1 LGKFFEKVV
10 SKFRDLGRL
19 TPIALVTAILPM
31 LGSSALLV
39 VGYPLG
45 NWLQANQ
52 AIGAPLFVL
61 GVLFFCGLALLP
73 TNLIGILGGWA
84 FGFWFGLFLLIA
96 GVVGSATISYF
107 INLRLTGETLTA
119 LTKRN
124 ARADAIHRAL
134 TNEGFLKT
142 TSVITLIR
150 MSVVMPFA
158 FTNFFLAAARVPI
171 SSFVIGTF
179 LGMLPRSGAMVLLGA
194 GLSVLTFDN
203 FNDVWF
209 LAAGIPAT
217 VILIIVIGVLSRRA
231 LDRLTIETSTPEV
244 QPEMR

>member
-1 LGKFFEKVV
+1 MKGFFRKITD
-10 SKFRDLGRL
+10 KLRDFGRL
-19 TPIALVTAILPM
+19 TPIALVTALLPM
-31 LGSSALLV
+31 AGSSALVV

-45 NWLQANQ
+45 NWMQANP

-61 GVLFFCGLALLP
+61 GVLVFCGLALLP
-73 TNLIGILGGWA
+73 TNLIGILAGWA
-84 FGFWFGLFLLIA
+84 FGFWGGLGLMVI
-96 GVVGSATISYF
+96 GVVSSATLSYF
-107 INLRLTGETLTA
+107 IHLRLAGDTLTA
-119 LTKRN
+119 LTQRN
-124 ARADAIHRAL
+124 VRAAAIHKAL

-142 TSVITLIR
+142 TSIITLIR

-194 GLSVLTFDN
+194 GLSVLTFDD
-203 FNDVWF
+203 FNDVWL
-209 LAAGIPAT
+209 LAAGVPAT
-217 VILIIVIGVLSRRA
+217 VILIIVIGVVSRRA
-231 LDRLTIETSTPEV
+231 LDKMTLETSTPEI

>member
-1 LGKFFEKVV
+1 MRKL
-10 SKFRDLGRL
+10 RDLGRL
-19 TPIALVTAILPM
+19 APMALVTAFLPM
-31 LGSSALLV
+31 VGSSALLV
-39 VGYPLG
+39 LGYPIG
-45 NWLQANQ
+45 HWMQAN
-52 AIGAPLFVL
+52 PVL
-61 GVLFFCGLALLP
+61 GAATFVVGTFFFCGLALLP
-73 TNLIGILGGWA
+73 TNLIGILAGWA
-84 FGFWFGLFLLIA
+84 FGFWIGLFLLIT

-119 LTKRN
+119 LTRRN
-124 ARADAIHRAL
+124 ARAEAIHRAL
-134 TNEGFLKT
+134 INEGFLRT

-158 FTNFFLAAARVPI
+158 FSNFFFAAARVPVP
-171 SSFVIGTF
+171 SFVLGTF
-179 LGMLPRSGAMVLLGA
+179 LGMLPRSGAMVLIGA

-217 VILIIVIGVLSRRA
+217 IIVIIIIGVISRRA
-231 LDRLTIETSTPEV
+231 LDRLTIETTSGEI

>member
-1 LGKFFEKVV
+1 MA
-10 SKFRDLGRL
+10 
-19 TPIALVTAILPM
+19 IVTAVVPM

-39 VGYPLG
+39 FGYPIG
-45 NWLQANQ
+45 HWIQANP
-52 AIGAPLFVL
+52 AIGAVLFVL
-61 GVLFFCGLALLP
+61 GVLFLCGLALLP
-73 TNLIGILGGWA
+73 TNLIGILAGWA
-84 FGFWFGLFLLIA
+84 FGFWFGLLLMVV

-107 INLRLTGETLTA
+107 INLRLTGQTLTA

-134 TNEGFLKT
+134 TNESFLKT

-171 SSFVIGTF
+171 SSYVLGTF

-217 VILIIVIGVLSRRA
+217 VILIIVICVLRRRA
-231 LDRLTIETSTPEV
+231 LDRLTLETSSADI

>member
-1 LGKFFEKVV
+1 LGSFLRGIKAKFY
-10 SKFRDLGRL
+10 DLGRL
-19 TPIALVTAILPM
+19 TPMAIVTAVVPM

-39 VGYPLG
+39 LGYPIG
-45 NWLQANQ
+45 HWMQANPVY
-52 AIGAPLFVL
+52 GSVVFVL
-61 GVLFFCGLALLP
+61 GVFFFCGLALLP
-73 TNLIGILGGWA
+73 TNLIGILAGWA
-84 FGFWFGLFLLIA
+84 FGFWIGLLWMVI

-107 INLRLTGETLTA
+107 INLRLTGHTLTA
-119 LTKRN
+119 LTQRN

-171 SSFVIGTF
+171 SSYVLGTF
-179 LGMLPRSGAMVLLGA
+179 IGMLPRSGAMVLLGA
-194 GLSVLTFDN
+194 SLSALTFDS

-209 LAAGIPAT
+209 LAAGVPAT
-217 VILIIVIGVLSRRA
+217 IILIIVIGVMSRRA
-231 LDRLTIETSTPEV
+231 LDRLTLETSAADI

>member
-1 LGKFFEKVV
+1 MKRFFK
-10 SKFRDLGRL
+10 KITDKLHDFGRL
-19 TPIALVTAILPM
+19 TPIALVTALLPM
-31 LGSSALLV
+31 AGSSALVV

-45 NWLQANQ
+45 NWMQANP

-61 GVLFFCGLALLP
+61 GVLVFCGLALLP
-73 TNLIGILGGWA
+73 TNLIGILAGWA
-84 FGFWFGLFLLIA
+84 FGFWGGLGLMVI
-96 GVVGSATISYF
+96 GVVSSATLSYF
-107 INLRLTGETLTA
+107 IHLRLAGDTLTA
-119 LTKRN
+119 LTQRN
-124 ARADAIHRAL
+124 VRAAAIHKAL

-142 TSVITLIR
+142 TSIITLIR

-194 GLSVLTFDN
+194 GLSVLTFDD
-203 FNDVWF
+203 FNDVWL
-209 LAAGIPAT
+209 LAAGVPAT
-217 VILIIVIGVLSRRA
+217 VILIIVIGIVSRRA
-231 LDRLTIETSTPEV
+231 LDKITLETSTPEV